1 MPWLQVADMAE
12 AAPAEGGGE
21 MTNEQLYVLIGV
33 PIIVNIIFNGVLIG
47 VIANVLSTRMS
58 SLESRMLNLENTVMA
73 RFDLMMGRLT
83 ELERRP

>member
-1 MPWLQVADMAE
+1 
-12 AAPAEGGGE
+12 